1 MSKAWS
7 SSSSRTRASR
17 ESSLGLR
24 RRGLLLR
31 LPLSSLLYLHSE
43 DRVRKGA
50 DRLKARLKTKQQGR
64 LDSFFTVKPKDP
76 KDIKKRKVGA

>member
-1 MSKAWS
+1 MLPAV
-7 SSSSRTRASR
+7 T
-17 ESSLGLR
+17 EGLFH
-24 RRGLLLR
+24 
-31 LPLSSLLYLHSE
+31 HSE

-76 KDIKKRKVGA
+76 KDIKKRKVSARYLYQQEVL